1 MNFIDLKRQYHL
13 YKEEIDGAIKDV
25 VESGRFVLGDQ
36 VKSLEKELGLFTG
49 APYAIGVSS
58 GTDALILCLMALGVG
73 PGKVVVTTPFSFF
86 ATVEAI
92 LLLGAEPAFCD
103 IDPDTFNLDPGLLE
117 DVLDGLLS
125 DGRDVCG
132 VIAVSLYGQ
141 CADFQRINRIC
152 EKRGLF
158 VIEDAC
164 QSLGASFKDKM
175 SGNLTPLAAT
185 SFFPSKPLGCF
196 GDGGMVFTKSEP
208 LFERIRALRVHGDTG
223 RYQHKYIGLNAR
235 LDEIQ
240 AAVLRVKL
248 RHFKKEIELRQ
259 DAAKRYSMLLQTLEN
274 QGLIKLPRILQDS
287 QSVFAQYTI
296 RILSGRRDD
305 VARFL
310 KEQGVPT
317 AVHYPEILPKMK
329 PLEGRIFKR
338 EAFNRAELAARQ
350 VLSLPMHAF
359 IEEREQEQVAEAL
372 SKAFEV
378 F

>member
-1 MNFIDLKRQYHL
+1 MNFIDIKRQYNL
-13 YKEEIDGAIKDV
+13 YKNEIDAAIKDV
-25 VESGRFVLGDQ
+25 VESGRFVLGEQ
-36 VKSLEKELGLFTG
+36 VTALEKELSLFTG

-86 ATVEAI
+86 ATVEAVM
-92 LLLGAEPAFCD
+92 LLGAEPAFCD
-103 IDPDTFNLDPGLLE
+103 IDIDTFNLAPEVLE
-117 DVLDGLLS
+117 DVLDELFAAGK
-125 DGRDVCG
+125 DVCG

-141 CADFQRINRIC
+141 CADFERINRIC

-164 QSLGASFKDKM
+164 QSFGASYKDKM
-175 SGNLTPLAAT
+175 SGNLTILAAT

-196 GDGGMVFTKSEP
+196 GDGGMVFTQSRP
-208 LFERIRALRVHGDTG
+208 LFERVKALRVHGDTG
-223 RYQHKYIGLNAR
+223 RYQHKYLGLNAR

-259 DAAKRYSMLLQTLEN
+259 DAAQRYSTLLKALED
-274 QGLIKLPRILQDS
+274 QGNIKLPRIS
-287 QSVFAQYTI
+287 KNFQSVFAQYTI
-296 RILSGRRDD
+296 RILNGRRDE
-305 VARFL
+305 VAQFL

-317 AVHYPEILPKMK
+317 AVHYPEILPKME
-329 PLEGRIFKR
+329 PLEGHTFKK
-338 EAFNRAELAARQ
+338 AFNMAELAARQ

-359 IEEREQEQVAEAL
+359 IEEMEQEQVAKAL

-378 F
+378 I